1 MRLPLPPAAAL
12 SPQGDEVL
20 PQMSRDAERESGFSR
35 VNERILGSR
44 VSGPAPWEKAPR
56 IRGAETGSGGG
67 QNQGIGAPGEGE
79 GLGAGKEGGLET
91 EWCGWRGWTDE
102 RTDGRK
108 EGQVV
113 VAAGL
118 GLTSLAAF
126 AGHRVS
132 APAGA
137 PSQPGAQQLEPMAV
151 PAPAA
156 GAADERLPA
165 RPGDGGEQGEAWAPH
180 PPPSPPLLT

>member
-118 GLTSLAAF
+118 GLTSLAAS
-126 AGHRVS
+126 AGHRAS
-132 APAGA
+132 APQV
-137 PSQPGAQQLEPMAV
+137 PPLERSSLSQWQFQHPQRVQQTNVSLLGRETV
-151 PAPAA
+151 
-156 GAADERLPA
+156 GNKV
-165 RPGDGGEQGEAWAPH
+165 RPGH
-180 PPPSPPLLT
+180 PTHRQALPF